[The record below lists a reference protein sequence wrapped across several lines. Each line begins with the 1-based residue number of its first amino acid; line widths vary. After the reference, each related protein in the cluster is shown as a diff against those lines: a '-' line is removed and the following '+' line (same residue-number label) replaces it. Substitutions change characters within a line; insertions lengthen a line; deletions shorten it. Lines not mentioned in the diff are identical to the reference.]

1 MRIQIPLQRSRRAEA
16 CNRAHSRGTMPGM
29 MGGVGSFDLGSI
41 GSGIG
46 DSLADEPPLLEEL
59 EINFV
64 DIARKT
70 KNVLQPFST
79 PDSALKH
86 DDADLVGPIFFLL
99 CLGFSLLLQGKV
111 HFGVI
116 YGFGVFG
123 VVSLYGLLNLL
134 APTDVGKIQFWSVMS
149 TLGYCL
155 LPVVLV
161 AVVGIVVSLT
171 GWLGAILSS
180 IAIGWC
186 TFTATR
192 FFESAFNMEKQRYL
206 IAYPIGL
213 LYSIFV
219 LLAMF

>member
-1 MRIQIPLQRSRRAEA
+1 
-16 CNRAHSRGTMPGM
+16 
-29 MGGVGSFDLGSI
+29 MG
-41 GSGIG
+41 
-46 DSLADEPPLLEEL
+46 
-59 EINFV
+59 
-64 DIARKT
+64 KT
-70 KNVLQPFST
+70 KLVLKPWGASVD
-79 PDSALKH
+79 PALLG
-86 DDADLVGPIFFLL
+86 DADLAGPVFFLL

-123 VVSLYGLLNLL
+123 VVALYGLLNLL
-134 APTDVGKIQFWSVMS
+134 APTDVGKIHFWSVMS